1 LCGGGGGVGA
11 GGGPVGRAATDIVV
25 VLERPVLVHLP
36 LGLGPRRC
44 AAAVEH
50 HGLLHPDDGPAVGG
64 VDGPGRAR
72 RLPVTRRRRSARPP
86 APRLLFLPRTEEE
99 PRLPLPGAAPQPLV
113 NLCTQSGMPRALLIK
128 RTNAY
133 TRACFDDT
141 NCICKAGNA
150 GMHGSLATAGRHL

>member
-1 LCGGGGGVGA
+1 VGA
-11 GGGPVGRAATDIVV
+11 RGGPVGRAATDIVV

-50 HGLLHPDDGPAVGG
+50 HGLLHPDGPAVGC

-86 APRLLFLPRTEEE
+86 APRLLLLPRAEEE
-99 PRLPLPGAAPQPLV
+99 PRLPLPGAAPKPLV
-113 NLCTQSGMPRALLIK
+113 NLCTQSGMPRALLLIK

-141 NCICKAGNA
+141 NCKAGNA
-150 GMHGSLATAGRHL
+150 GMHG